1 MANFQGKGFSFPL
14 GKRTYVMGILNITPD
29 SFFDGGKWNTPKAA
43 CRHAMDMER
52 DGADLIDVG
61 AQSTRPGHTPLCED
75 DEIRILA
82 DFLPPIAACTHI
94 PLSVDTFFPRAAEYA
109 LQNSASIV
117 NDVSGIFQ
125 QSMAQVVRAY
135 DAGWIVMHNG
145 GGDAD
150 RVCTYPH
157 GVVEDVCR
165 FFGDMWER
173 AERFGIK
180 GDHICYD
187 VGIGFGKSHADNM
200 ELLQHIA
207 ECKQSNRALL
217 TALSCKR
224 VIAQTTGADGDDRKY
239 GTIAANT
246 LAILGGTDFI
256 RVHHVREAV
265 LAAKMADALI
275 RGEEHG

>member
-1 MANFQGKGFSFPL
+1 MTFPL

-29 SFFDGGKWNTPKAA
+29 SFFDGGKWNTPEAA

-52 DGADLIDVG
+52 NGADLIDVG

-75 DEIRILA
+75 DEMRILA
-82 DFLPPIAACTHI
+82 NFLPPIAACTHV

-109 LQNSASIV
+109 LQNGASIV

-125 QSMAQVVRAY
+125 ERMAAVVRAY

-150 RVCTYPH
+150 RVRTYAH
-157 GVVEDVCR
+157 GVTEDVAT
-165 FFGDMWER
+165 FFDDMEER
-173 AERFGIK
+173 AVRFGINA
-180 GDHICYD
+180 DRICYD
-187 VGIGFGKSHADNM
+187 IGIGFGKSHADNM
-200 ELLQHIA
+200 ELLRHIA
-207 ECKQSNRALL
+207 KFKRPNRALL

-224 VIAQTTGADGDDRKY
+224 VIAHATGADGDDRKY

-246 LAILGGTDFI
+246 LAIAGGTDFI

-265 LAAKMADALI
+265 LAAKMADALV
-275 RGEEHG
+275 RGEDNG

>member
-1 MANFQGKGFSFPL
+1 MTFQGRNFSFPL

-29 SFFDGGKWNTPKAA
+29 SFFDGGKWNTPEAA

-52 DGADLIDVG
+52 DGADLIDIG

-75 DEIRILA
+75 DEMRILA
-82 DFLPPIAACTHI
+82 DFLPPIAACTHV

-109 LQNSASIV
+109 LQNGASIV

-125 QSMAQVVRAY
+125 ERMAAVVRAY
-135 DAGWIVMHNG
+135 NAGWIVMHNG

-150 RVCTYPH
+150 RVCTYAH
-157 GVVEDVCR
+157 GVTEDVAA
-165 FFGDMWER
+165 FFDDMEER
-173 AERFGIK
+173 AVRFGINA
-180 GDHICYD
+180 DRICYD
-187 VGIGFGKSHADNM
+187 IGIGFGKSHADNM
-200 ELLQHIA
+200 ELLRHIA
-207 ECKQSNRALL
+207 KFKRPNRALL

-224 VIAQTTGADGDDRKY
+224 VIAHETGADGDDRKY

-246 LAILGGTDFI
+246 LAIAGGTDFI

-265 LAAKMADALI
+265 LAAKMADALV
-275 RGEEHG
+275 RGEDNG